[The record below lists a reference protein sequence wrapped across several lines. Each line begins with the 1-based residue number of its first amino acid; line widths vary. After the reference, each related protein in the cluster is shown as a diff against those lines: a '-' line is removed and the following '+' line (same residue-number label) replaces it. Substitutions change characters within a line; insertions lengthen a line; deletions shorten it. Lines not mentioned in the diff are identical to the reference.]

1 MRNTFTVFKKEMR
14 RFFTDRRML
23 FALFLPG
30 VLIFVVYSLMGRIFT
45 NVLTETKVE
54 NTSYRVAYTDNA
66 DPEGEKPKI
75 LLAYDSYL
83 ASDAG
88 EKTNTVTYT
97 AVTTAQ
103 INETKDK
110 VKAGD
115 YDLFIVFSDHFE
127 IAVKSAETTPFSNY
141 IQLYYNG
148 EKAAG
153 TKIYSVMSSL
163 VDFTYKNYSVNLD
176 STGRPIV
183 SNLGSS
189 DYQGARVLSILVP
202 MLTMSLLFSSV
213 MSICP
218 DAIAGEKER
227 GTLYA
232 MLLTPIKRSELV
244 LGKILALMVTAALS
258 GLTSFLGLL
267 GGLPSLMAGLNIAI
281 APVAV
286 VLLGILI
293 VTTLLLFVSIGTVV
307 STVSKSVKECSTYM
321 APLMVLAMAVSFL
334 PLAISGSNIGFAFVP
349 FLNIAMC
356 MNQLLISGTIG
367 AAFIIATIGTNLVFA
382 GLLIY
387 LVSRLFKVERIMIS

>member
-1 MRNTFTVFKKEMR
+1 
-14 RFFTDRRML
+14 
-23 FALFLPG
+23 
-30 VLIFVVYSLMGRIFT
+30 
-45 NVLTETKVE
+45 
-54 NTSYRVAYTDNA
+54 
-66 DPEGEKPKI
+66 
-75 LLAYDSYL
+75 
-83 ASDAG
+83 
-88 EKTNTVTYT
+88 
-97 AVTTAQ
+97 
-103 INETKDK
+103 
-110 VKAGD
+110 
-115 YDLFIVFSDHFE
+115 
-127 IAVKSAETTPFSNY
+127 
-141 IQLYYNG
+141 
-148 EKAAG
+148 
-153 TKIYSVMSSL
+153 
-163 VDFTYKNYSVNLD
+163 
-176 STGRPIV
+176 
-183 SNLGSS
+183 
-189 DYQGARVLSILVP
+189 
-202 MLTMSLLFSSV
+202 
-213 MSICP
+213 
-218 DAIAGEKER
+218 
-227 GTLYA
+227 